1 MAAWWARREGTDRQ
15 GEEQRAR
22 GGLVMGEEEGA
33 PWGVLL
39 FVRGK
44 LGLVALSPCVLLP
57 YAVCRK
63 KEGEEREKRKK
74 EKEGKRRKRKKVKIF

>member
-1 MAAWWARREGTDRQ
+1 
-15 GEEQRAR
+15 
-22 GGLVMGEEEGA
+22 MGEEEGA

-44 LGLVALSPCVLLP
+44 LGLMALSPWVLLP

-74 EKEGKRRKRKKVKIF
+74 EKGRKKEKKKKSKNFLNLIFLGRK